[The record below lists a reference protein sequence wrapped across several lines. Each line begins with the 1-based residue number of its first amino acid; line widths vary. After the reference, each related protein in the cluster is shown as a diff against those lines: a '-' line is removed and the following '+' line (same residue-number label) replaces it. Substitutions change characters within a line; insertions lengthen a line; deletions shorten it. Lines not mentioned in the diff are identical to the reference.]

1 MPVQILS
8 IGAGHELV
16 PAVVR
21 IFFLFRVEDFSVFV
35 TGDKRGGAPG
45 VFRGVEL
52 HGGYDGEIGGFQTHV
67 KGGDGLLLTDR
78 VGVDP

>member
-8 IGAGHELV
+8 IGARYELV

-35 TGDKRGGAPG
+35 TGDERGGAQ
-45 VFRGVEL
+45 VFFEVSNSMV
-52 HGGYDGEIGGFQTHV
+52 DTTV
-67 KGGDGLLLTDR
+67 KSEDSKR
-78 VGVDP
+78 MSKEEMVCS

>member
-45 VFRGVEL
+45 VLEVSNSMV
-52 HGGYDGEIGGFQTHV
+52 DTTV
-67 KGGDGLLLTDR
+67 KSEDSKR
-78 VGVDP
+78 MSKEEMACS

>member
-8 IGAGHELV
+8 IGAGYELV

-21 IFFLFRVEDFSVFV
+21 IFFLFRVEDLSVFV

-45 VFRGVEL
+45 VFEVSNSMV
-52 HGGYDGEIGGFQTHV
+52 DTTV
-67 KGGDGLLLTDR
+67 KSEDSKR
-78 VGVDP
+78 MSKEEMVCS